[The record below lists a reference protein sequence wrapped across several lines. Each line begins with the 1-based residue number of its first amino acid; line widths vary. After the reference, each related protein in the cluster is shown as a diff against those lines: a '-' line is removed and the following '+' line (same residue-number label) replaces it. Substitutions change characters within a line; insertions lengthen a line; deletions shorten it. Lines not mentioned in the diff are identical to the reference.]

1 MDNMLHNFNYVL
13 EDLESDLQ
21 YEFDDNDEDN
31 FEDDERTQLGT

>member
-1 MDNMLHNFNYVL
+1 MLHNFNYVL